1 MSWKIVALLMITIAH
16 TARSESWSGL
26 YRQSNGGIIGIG
38 ELHEFGPSEVL
49 VDYRTCETG
58 PLFALPGGRMGVGR
72 AIGDRSPL
80 PAHILERKK
89 GRVLLDGRP
98 LIALEVSRQSFQVEN
113 GSVKL
118 AGELVRPGKQSKG
131 VIVFVHG
138 SGDGPRR
145 AYDIWTNFFLSRG
158 WAVVVFDKRGSG
170 SSTGDWHDAD
180 FVTLAGDV
188 RRTVKWSRQQPQ
200 LAGLKIGLWGASQ
213 AGWIIPQLAAGGEVD
228 FAIVQAGAIVPTDEF
243 ISQTLES
250 ELRAYG
256 FPPDEIAKAQRYY
269 RLDVAVSRSTQP
281 FAAIEKAY
289 ADASAAGAEWL
300 LKAPDPINSPDR
312 RFMAKI
318 AGFDAAAFWQN
329 VRIPLL
335 VLFGGKD
342 HVVPVGP
349 NRSRLERL
357 LSEAGKAQTQIVTL
371 EDDNHLAMLAKT
383 GVRTEYA
390 TLNHFDPAYFQTLTG
405 FLDRMLE
412 LRPAN
417 RRDGSRLLP
426 TSSYH

>member
-1 MSWKIVALLMITIAH
+1 MSWRVIALLMITIAS
-16 TARSESWSGL
+16 TACGESWAGL
-26 YRQSNGGIIGIG
+26 YRQSNGSIIGIG

-49 VDYRTCETG
+49 VDYRTGEAG
-58 PLFALPGGRMGVGR
+58 PLFALPDGRTGVGR
-72 AIGDRSPL
+72 AIGDRSPP

-89 GRVLLDGRP
+89 GRALLDGRP
-98 LIALEVSRQSFQVEN
+98 LTALDVGRQSFQVEN
-113 GSVKL
+113 GSVTL
-118 AGELVRPGKQSKG
+118 AGDLVRPRKQPKG
-131 VIVFVHG
+131 VIVLVHG

-145 AYDIWTNFFLSRG
+145 AYDIWTNFFVSRG

-188 RRTVKWSRQQPQ
+188 RSVLKWSRQQTP
-200 LAGLKIGLWGASQ
+200 LAGLKIGLWGVSQ
-213 AGWIIPQLAAGGEVD
+213 AGWIIPQLAADGEVD
-228 FAIVQAGAIVPTDEF
+228 FAIVQAGAIVPTNDF

-269 RLDVAVSRSTQP
+269 ELDVAVSRDTQP

-289 ADASAAGAEWL
+289 SEASAAGAEWL
-300 LKAPDPINSPDR
+300 LKPPDLINSPDR
-312 RFMAKI
+312 RFMAVI
-318 AGFDAAAFWQN
+318 AGFDAAAFWQK

-349 NRSRLERL
+349 NRSRLEGL
-357 LSEAGKAQTQIVTL
+357 LSLAAKAQTKIVTL
-371 EDDNHLAMLAKT
+371 ENDNHLAMLAKT

-390 TLNHFDPAYFQTLTG
+390 TLNRFDPTYFETLIS
-405 FLDRMLE
+405 FLDRMPRL
-412 LRPAN
+412 
-417 RRDGSRLLP
+417 SRGKP
-426 TSSYH
+426 

>member
-1 MSWKIVALLMITIAH
+1 MSWKVVALLMITIAH
-16 TARSESWSGL
+16 TARGENWAGL

-49 VDYRTCETG
+49 VDYRTGEAG
-58 PLFALPGGRMGVGR
+58 PLFPLPDGRTGVGR
-72 AIGDRSPL
+72 AIADRSPP
-80 PAHILERKK
+80 PAQILERKK
-89 GRVLLDGRP
+89 GRALLDGRP
-98 LIALEVSRQSFQVEN
+98 LTALEVRRESFKVEN

-118 AGELVRPGKQSKG
+118 AGELVRPGKQPKG

-145 AYDIWTNFFLSRG
+145 AYDIWTNFFVSRG

-188 RRTVKWSRQQPQ
+188 RSVVKWTRQQGP

-213 AGWIIPQLAAGGEVD
+213 AGWIIPQLAAGQEVD
-228 FAIVQAGAIVPTDEF
+228 FAIVQAGAIVPTNDF
-243 ISQTLES
+243 VSQTLES

-256 FPPDEIAKAQRYY
+256 FPADEIAKAQRYY
-269 RLDVAVSRSTQP
+269 ELDVAVSRGTQP

-300 LKAPDPINSPDR
+300 LKPPDPINSPDR
-312 RFMAKI
+312 RFMAVI
-318 AGFDAAAFWQN
+318 ANFDVAAAWQE

-342 HVVPVGP
+342 HVVPAGP
-349 NRSRLERL
+349 NRSRLESL

-390 TLNHFDPAYFQTLTG
+390 MLNRFDPAYFQTLTA
-405 FLDRMLE
+405 FLDRMPGL
-412 LRPAN
+412 
-417 RRDGSRLLP
+417 SRTKP
-426 TSSYH
+426 